1 MKYLSARAATLLV
14 VASLCFAGCGGS
26 DGGGNNGDD
35 GDGIDPGELEPL
47 ELSADKMGVG
57 FHHGEAEM
65 ISQGGSAASDLRE
78 AAQENFSTAFLRVKL
93 YDEFAHAVGEWSY
106 RGASGGGGG
115 CDATDPE
122 KYCRQNDFQQNSDL
136 GKVQN
141 RTGHLA
147 QEIERAFGEESFDKM
162 GVVVDMLRAR
172 GDWYIRWD
180 GNLSPVEMSNT
191 NLFGEGNY
199 GFFDDEM
206 VSSVG
211 TQLERV
217 AAEHQPE
224 YLVIGD
230 DMGRLLAREEKP
242 GLAPDDFA
250 NFRRF
255 YQEVAVDIQET
266 SPDTRVG
273 VGFDWDHFVKYVAPL
288 YGPEEKGEVPSDE
301 TLERAFESVLLPF
314 AKSGSMLALKSYREP
329 AEDVEY
335 YEFLATLDQRFD
347 LEDVEIVW
355 YAVGSPVEPYTSGQ
369 AQADF
374 FKDFVEWNAGVDPA
388 VVGWQS
394 LLDREGTSNQSSQE
408 LTSPCGT
415 LVEEERFNLNPSHCV
430 DGLAGTLFQE
440 KPILEAIESELQ

>member
-1 MKYLSARAATLLV
+1 MKYLSARVATLLV
-14 VASLCFAGCGGS
+14 VASLIVVGCGVS
-26 DGGGNNGDD
+26 DGDGNGDNGND
-35 GDGIDPGELEPL
+35 GNGIDPGELEPL
-47 ELSADKMGVG
+47 ELSPDKMGVG

-65 ISQGGSAASDLRE
+65 ISQGGSAASEVRE
-78 AAQENFSTAFLRVKL
+78 AAQQNFSTAFLRVKL

-106 RGASGGGGG
+106 RSASGGGGG
-115 CDATDPE
+115 CDPTDPE
-122 KYCRQNDFQQNSDL
+122 KYCRQNRFQSNSDL

-141 RTGHLA
+141 RTGHLV
-147 QEIERAFGEESFDKM
+147 QEVERAFGEDSFDKM
-162 GVVVDMLRAR
+162 GVVVDMLRTR

-180 GNLSPVEMSNT
+180 GNLSPVEMSNS

-199 GFFDDEM
+199 GFYDEEM
-206 VSSVG
+206 ANSVSD
-211 TQLERV
+211 QLQRV

-230 DMGRLLAREEKP
+230 GMGRLLAREEKP

-250 NFRRF
+250 NFRQF
-255 YQEVAVDIQET
+255 YQEVQGEISSE
-266 SPDTRVG
+266 TRVG

-288 YGPEEKGEVPSDE
+288 YGPEEKGEVPSDQ

-314 AKSGSMLALKSYREP
+314 AKSGGMLALKSYREP
-329 AEDVEY
+329 ATDVEY

-347 LEDVEIVW
+347 LGDVEIVW
-355 YAVGSPVEPYTSGQ
+355 YSVGSPIEPYTSGQ

-374 FKDFVEWNAGVDPA
+374 FKDFVEWNAGVEPA
-388 VVGWQS
+388 AVGWQS

-408 LTSPCGT
+408 LTSPCGQ
-415 LVEEERFNLNPSHCV
+415 LVDDERFNLNPSHCV